1 MKKPMRMFVFFI
13 SFFCIVGQ
21 LFAQETDTTATK
33 KQRLNNSYGV
43 RVGTDINK
51 VIRTL
56 TSNNYRGFEINGD
69 YRLTK
74 KYYAAA
80 EIGTEKITLNEN
92 SISTT
97 STGGYLKAG
106 IDYNAHKNL
115 VGMRNLI
122 FIGVRYGV
130 AAFDQKLNNFN
141 IATRNS
147 FFENPQISSDLSN
160 NGLTAHWAEF
170 LAGIKAE
177 IFNNLFLGFNV
188 SLKFMITEDKPDGF
202 DNTFIPGFGKTNE
215 FSQVGTGFS
224 YFISYYIPF
233 YKKKKKIKKKK
244 EEKKKIDK
252 ASN

>member
-1 MKKPMRMFVFFI
+1 MRTFVFFI
-13 SFFCIVGQ
+13 SIFCIVGQ
-21 LFAQETDTTATK
+21 LIAQEADTTATK
-33 KQRLNNSYGV
+33 KLRLNNSYGL

-51 VIRTL
+51 IIRTI
-56 TSNNYRGFEINGD
+56 SSDDYRGFEINGD

-97 STGGYLKAG
+97 SNGGYLKVG
-106 IDYNAHKNL
+106 IDYNAYKNL
-115 VGMRNLI
+115 AGMRNLI
-122 FIGVRYGV
+122 FVGARYGV

-147 FFENPQISSDLSN
+147 FFENPQLSSDLSS

-170 LAGIKAE
+170 LAGLKAE
-177 IFNNLFLGFNV
+177 VLNNLFLGFNV
-188 SLKFMITEDKPDGF
+188 SLKLMITEDKPDSF

-215 FSQVGTGFS
+215 FSIVGTGFS
-224 YFISYYIPF
+224 YFISYYIPL
-233 YKKKKKIKKKK
+233 YKKKHKIKKKK
-244 EEKKKIDK
+244 EEEK
-252 ASN
+252 AKTTKTSN